1 MTQRSTSVT
10 PDWSKPLAIAV
21 LTAVAVG
28 LSLGAGR
35 IGVPAA
41 WIFAFLVVFGI
52 YAILGDRQVTPP
64 KKAMIPA
71 QVIVALLCAAPLTT
85 SSLAT
90 IASYAGPTII
100 SLVVTLAVCALA
112 SWLLVRLH
120 RTSPTTATLATLA
133 GGASAM
139 VMLSN
144 ELKADTRFVTLTQY
158 LRVSIVVLT
167 LPLFVGALGTLADSG
182 AGEAEV
188 ASPHKEN
195 PLTTSWQG
203 IIGCI
208 VIGVAVWAFTKATRR
223 WFTVSSP
230 YLLLSLAFAIIAV
243 MELGVPVEYI
253 SPDGLAV
260 DAAYALIGVQA
271 GGTLTKSALRQ
282 FVRALPVIL
291 SVIAL
296 MLVTSVVAAFAIAGI
311 WDFPVL
317 DAYLATVPGGI
328 YAVLAFA
335 HDAGTE
341 PIVTVIQVMRMI
353 AMLVVGAYA
362 PQIINFLWGRRHR

>member
-1 MTQRSTSVT
+1 MR
-10 PDWSKPLAIAV
+10 KPLATAA
-21 LTAVAVG
+21 LSAVAVG
-28 LSLGAGR
+28 LSFIAEKVG
-35 IGVPAA
+35 IPAA

-52 YAILGDRQVTPP
+52 YAIVGDRQVTPP

-71 QVIVALLCAAPLTT
+71 QVIVALLCTAPLTT

-100 SLVVTLAVCALA
+100 SLAVTLAVCALA
-112 SWLLVRLH
+112 SWLLVRFH

-167 LPLFVGALGTLADSG
+167 LPAFVGVLGTLADSG
-182 AGEAEV
+182 PGEAGV
-188 ASPHKEN
+188 ASPQEEN
-195 PLTTSWQG
+195 LLATNWHG
-203 IIGCI
+203 IVGCI
-208 VIGVAVWAFTKATRR
+208 VIGVAVWAFTKVTAR

-230 YLLLSLAFAIIAV
+230 YLLLSIAFAMIAV
-243 MELGVPVEYI
+243 MGLGVPVEYI
-253 SPDGLAV
+253 SPDGLVV
-260 DAAYALIGVQA
+260 DAAYALIGIQA

-282 FVRALPVIL
+282 FVRALPVIVG
-291 SVIAL
+291 VIAL
-296 MLVTSVVAAFAIAGI
+296 MMATSVAAAFAIAGI

-328 YAVLAFA
+328 YAVIAFA
-335 HDAGTE
+335 HEAGTE
-341 PIVTVIQVMRMI
+341 PIVTVIQVMRVI

-362 PQIINFLWGRRHR
+362 PQLIKLFWGRRHH